1 MTKTANLERTATP
14 VVASEFLRAAVA
26 GMRNAPRFESL
37 AEMASYASY
46 ELSEGQV
53 VSGDPK
59 GDLPENLEDD
69 DNE

>member
-1 MTKTANLERTATP
+1 MTMTANLERTAIP

-26 GMRNAPRFESL
+26 RVQNAPRFVSA

>member
-1 MTKTANLERTATP
+1 MQ
-14 VVASEFLRAAVA
+14 
-26 GMRNAPRFESL
+26 NAPRFVGL
-37 AEMASYASY
+37 AEMASYTSY